1 MAESI
6 TNSAK
11 TVGTTAVKLHDGAS
25 KLVAVTIQNRGPA
38 EVFLGASTVT
48 AASGVGLASG
58 ATVTYTRDNGAS
70 ALLAVNR
77 FAISAAAGNDVRVEE
92 VKA

>member
-11 TVGTTAVKLHDGAS
+11 TVGTTAVQLYAGAS
-25 KLVAVTIQNRGPA
+25 RLESVTVSNVGPA
-38 EVFLGASTVT
+38 TIYLGSSTVT
-48 AASGVGLASG
+48 TANGVPLPAG
-58 ATVTYTRDNGAS
+58 ATVNYTRDRS
-70 ALLAVNR
+70 DSPLLALDR
-77 FAISAAAGNDVRVEE
+77 YAIAGVAGNDVRVEE